1 MLGLTLEQTRVY
13 QEAKAEG
20 RAEREAEMLLEQTR
34 VYQEAKALGREEQKA
49 EILKA
54 TVPLLL
60 KTGMSVEQIAQQ
72 LNVDVEVV
80 RLAAQ

>member
-20 RAEREAEMLLEQTR
+20 RKEQ
-34 VYQEAKALGREEQKA
+34 EA

-54 TVPLLL
+54 AVPLLL
-60 KTGMSVEQIAQQ
+60 KTGMSVEQIAQE
-72 LNVDVEVV
+72 LNVNVEAV
-80 RLAAQ
+80 RLAAQQSA

>member
-20 RAEREAEMLLEQTR
+20 
-34 VYQEAKALGREEQKA
+34 QK

-54 TVPLLL
+54 VVPLLL
-60 KTGMSVEQIAQQ
+60 KTGMSIEQIAQE
-72 LNVDVEVV
+72 LNVDVEAV
-80 RLAAQ
+80 RLAAQQHNNE

>member
-20 RAEREAEMLLEQTR
+20 REERKT
-34 VYQEAKALGREEQKA
+34 
-49 EILKA
+49 EILKL

-60 KTGMSVEQIAQQ
+60 KTGMSMEQIAQH
-72 LNVDVEVV
+72 LNVDIEAVQ
-80 RLAAQ
+80 LAAQQNT

>member
-20 RAEREAEMLLEQTR
+20 REEREAEMLKL
-34 VYQEAKALGREEQKA
+34 
-49 EILKA
+49 

-60 KTGMSVEQIAQQ
+60 KTGMSVEEIAQH
-72 LNVDVEVV
+72 LNVDIETVQ
-80 RLAAQ
+80 LAIQQNT